1 MSSEGGGN
9 MKRWVG
15 EIALAAACVT
25 AVLIM
30 STGAMA
36 HGSALTEPWASSA
49 AVRSHAFLN
58 SSHLSSPSGSGIIR
72 GTVLDYSGQPV
83 PAAYLMWLTA
93 DWEASG
99 GAQTDATGSYEMT
112 GVPAAAGTGEIWL
125 ASAGDA
131 EILYFC
137 SGLTFLDPGPNTFD
151 FWPGR
156 LPLTI
161 QRGGPWAGG
170 SSASVDLFGS
180 NGTSPML
187 ETDQFLRVGSADT
200 FIGYAYGLPGDY
212 AGAVVTFRGGGWPAR
227 RTEAQEIEMPQ
238 GAPAVVQSG
247 QTGGVSLVA
256 DERDAVRAKVT
267 RWASGAPGSMVT
279 LRLSNLRAGD
289 VYKITGESM
298 NGHEP
303 VKTFA
308 TVTVPS
314 LAPPAMSLKVRVPI
328 GVPTGDKYNFEASG
342 VGGHLQLVASYQVC
356 AFKASRHS
364 IARGESVKLRG
375 RVPIIPGDS
384 GPNTS
389 MTLTLF
395 KHAGEVGQPWT
406 WQAKAWTKVTTI
418 RTDFMNGGRFSTPY
432 QHPRRTTSYVIRY
445 PRSFDPSWRGFTSVE
460 TVHVN

>member
-1 MSSEGGGN
+1 

-15 EIALAAACVT
+15 GITLVAACVT

-36 HGSALTEPWASSA
+36 RGSALTEPWASSSA
-49 AVRSHAFLN
+49 AFRSHDFPS
-58 SSHLSSPSGSGIIR
+58 SSHLAAPGGTGIIR

-83 PAAYLMWLTA
+83 PGAYLTWLA
-93 DWEASG
+93 GDWEASG

-112 GVPAAAGTGEIWL
+112 GVPALAGTGQIWM
-125 ASAGDA
+125 ASSRDDA
-131 EILYFC
+131 TAYFC
-137 SGLTFLDPGPNTFD
+137 RGLTFLDPGPNTFD

-161 QRGGPWAGG
+161 QRGGPWVGG

-180 NGTSPML
+180 NGTSPVL
-187 ETDQFLRVGSADT
+187 ETDQSLSVGSADT
-200 FIGYAYGLPGDY
+200 FTGYAYGLPGDY
-212 AGAVVTFRGGGWPAR
+212 TSAVVVFHGGGWPSR
-227 RTEAQEIEMPQ
+227 CTEAQEIEMPQ

-247 QTGGVSLVA
+247 QTGAVSLLA
-256 DERDAVRAKVT
+256 DERQAARAEVT
-267 RWASGAPGSMVT
+267 RWASGAPGSVVV

-289 VYKITGESM
+289 AYKITGESM

-308 TVTVPS
+308 TITVPS
-314 LAPPAMSLKVRVPI
+314 PAPPAMSLKVRVPI
-328 GVPTGDKYNFEASG
+328 GVPTGDKYNFEATRIGS
-342 VGGHLQLVASYQVC
+342 HLDLVASYQVC
-356 AFKASRHS
+356 AFNASRHS

-375 RVPIIPGDS
+375 RVPLIPNDVGR
-384 GPNTS
+384 GS

-395 KHAGEVGQPWT
+395 KHASAVGQPWT
-406 WQAKAWTKVTTI
+406 WQAKGWTKVTTI

-445 PRSFDPSWRGFTSVE
+445 PRSSDPSWRGFTSVE
-460 TVHVN
+460 TIHVR